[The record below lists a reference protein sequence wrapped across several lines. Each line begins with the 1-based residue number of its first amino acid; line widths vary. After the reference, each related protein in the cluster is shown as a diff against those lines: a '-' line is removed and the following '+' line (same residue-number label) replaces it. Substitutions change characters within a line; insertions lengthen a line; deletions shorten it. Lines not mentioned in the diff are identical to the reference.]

1 MSQDKMELQSLSQIS
16 EFVDTLNVKPNHVRI
31 SVTWLSDTIEIRSL
45 IHPVKYNLELMRKL
59 KKDSTFTPTIEEE
72 ERLKSIMKTGAQNCY
87 SNALQR
93 YFKFNKI
100 EAEMLFNEDVGITR
114 KTFETIVNN
123 TFIKTNQFSTK
134 NKKHFKDQLDDG
146 TLIVFRNKSNWM
158 NHAFYYENGVFY
170 SKNGASMLK
179 EYSKMKDIFKKYWDT
194 PIVEFY
200 EMNENKVSNF
210 LIESK

>member
-1 MSQDKMELQSLSQIS
+1 M
-16 EFVDTLNVKPNHVRI
+16 DTLDVKLNHVRT
-31 SVTWLSDTIEIRSL
+31 SFTWLGDTIEIRSL
-45 IHPVKYNLELMRKL
+45 VRPVKYDLESMRKL
-59 KKDSTFTPTIEEE
+59 KKDSTFIPTLEEE
-72 ERLKSIMKTGAQNCY
+72 EYLKNFISIGAQNCY

-93 YFKFNKI
+93 YFRFNKI
-100 EAEMLFNEDVGITR
+100 EAEMLFSEDVGITR
-114 KTFETIVNN
+114 KSFETIINS

-134 NKKHFKDQLDDG
+134 KRKHFKDQLDDG

-170 SKNGASMLK
+170 SKNGAWKLK

-200 EMNENKVSNF
+200 EMNESKIF
-210 LIESK
+210 DYLITKDKS